1 MRSFRSQV
9 RQVLR
14 RLSRAPI
21 FTVATLITL
30 GAGVGAST
38 AVFSVVE
45 GVLLKPLPYPQPE
58 RLVGVWHTAPAIN
71 IKDLNASPSTYFI
84 YRDQNRTFQDIG
96 LFTGDSV
103 SVTGVAEPERV
114 QALLVTDGT
123 LPILGI
129 PPMLGRWFTRE
140 DDSPSSPDTVMLTY
154 GYWRRKFGAD
164 SRVIGRSIKVD
175 GKPREIVGVL
185 PQRFHFL
192 FSDDPPLILPLKFD
206 RNKTH
211 LGNFSYQAV
220 ARLRTGATIAE
231 ANADVARM
239 LPIVTRSFPAP
250 QGFSL
255 KLFEEVRIGPNVRP
269 LKQDVLG
276 DVGGVLWVLMGSVGV
291 VLLIACANV
300 ANLLL
305 VRAEGRLQELAVRAA
320 LGASRRRI
328 AGELLFESLILGLA
342 GSALGLGFAYAALRV
357 LVSMAPAGLPRLHE
371 IGIDAPV
378 LLFTFAV
385 SLLGSLLFGSVPVFK
400 YAGVSLGTGL
410 RGGGRTQSQSR
421 ERHRARSALVIVQ
434 VALALVLLVSS
445 GLMARTFRALT
456 RVNPG
461 FMAPAEVETLRL
473 SIPEADV
480 KDPER
485 VVRMQEGILR
495 KIAALAGVSSVG
507 LSTTIPMDDYRSFDP
522 VFARDKTYT
531 EGQLPPIRRFKFVSP
546 GFAGTLG
553 IPLVAGHDFS
563 WGDIYNRIPVA
574 LVSESMARE
583 YWHDP
588 ANALGKQIRVAN
600 NDDWRE
606 ITGVVGDVHD
616 DGVNKEVSTS
626 VYWPVMMRHFE
637 GDENMVRRDVD
648 VAIRSPRAGAESFM
662 SEVRRAVWSVD
673 PNLPVAD
680 VHTLEYFYRKS
691 MARTSFTLVML
702 AVAGGM
708 ALLLGIVGLYGVLAY

>member
-305 VRAEGRLQELAVRAA
+305 VGGGSPVSCCSRASFLVSREAHWVWDLPMPPCAFWCRWRRPGFRDSTKSALMPPYCCLPSRCHCLEAFSLVPFRFSNTRACRSGLACGAEG
-320 LGASRRRI
+320 
-328 AGELLFESLILGLA
+328 
-342 GSALGLGFAYAALRV
+342 
-357 LVSMAPAGLPRLHE
+357 
-371 IGIDAPV
+371 
-378 LLFTFAV
+378 
-385 SLLGSLLFGSVPVFK
+385 
-400 YAGVSLGTGL
+400 
-410 RGGGRTQSQSR
+410 
-421 ERHRARSALVIVQ
+421 
-434 VALALVLLVSS
+434 
-445 GLMARTFRALT
+445 
-456 RVNPG
+456 
-461 FMAPAEVETLRL
+461 
-473 SIPEADV
+473 
-480 KDPER
+480 
-485 VVRMQEGILR
+485 
-495 KIAALAGVSSVG
+495 
-507 LSTTIPMDDYRSFDP
+507 
-522 VFARDKTYT
+522 
-531 EGQLPPIRRFKFVSP
+531 
-546 GFAGTLG
+546 
-553 IPLVAGHDFS
+553 
-563 WGDIYNRIPVA
+563 
-574 LVSESMARE
+574 
-583 YWHDP
+583 
-588 ANALGKQIRVAN
+588 
-600 NDDWRE
+600 
-606 ITGVVGDVHD
+606 
-616 DGVNKEVSTS
+616 
-626 VYWPVMMRHFE
+626 
-637 GDENMVRRDVD
+637 
-648 VAIRSPRAGAESFM
+648 
-662 SEVRRAVWSVD
+662 VRRARAG
-673 PNLPVAD
+673 NGI
-680 VHTLEYFYRKS
+680 
-691 MARTSFTLVML
+691 AR
-702 AVAGGM
+702 AARW
-708 ALLLGIVGLYGVLAY
+708 